1 MDLPTPDIEG
11 YKAGNPKA
19 CHEQLVSLIA
29 ANPPPEDGTSN
40 DVARAFAF
48 EVAAGVGAEYCDHDT
63 APEPMPS
70 MKAAAAKVAAAE
82 HPGLCGVFHAH
93 IIAAVKTQDV
103 LARSGSTAANKY
115 RNQVSLV
122 LELLVQQYEGRV
134 WCCCGLLYIDA
145 VVKQHKA
152 KVL

>member
-48 EVAAGVGAEYCDHDT
+48 EVAAGVGAEYCDHSI

-82 HPGLCGVFHAH
+82 HPGLCGVYHAH
-93 IIAAVKTQDV
+93 IIAAVKTQGG
-103 LARSGSTAANKY
+103 ASTIGLNGGK
-115 RNQVSLV
+115 QVPQSSEFATWTSRTRGGCGV
-122 LELLVQQYEGRV
+122 AVG
-134 WCCCGLLYIDA
+134 CCT
-145 VVKQHKA
+145 
-152 KVL
+152 